1 MIPRLSWRMV
11 QARISKGDTTGI
23 GLSFFAH
30 AMLFAG
36 LLMFSRNMVMPL
48 PETPPESI
56 LVEVTTIN
64 DVARVTQAPKPSVQ
78 AAPRETVLDGAE
90 KPVESD
96 AKPTPAD
103 EGLPDPTAVPPPSSK
118 GETSRLNTKK
128 LADLLDKSVK
138 EAERKPKKFD
148 KLAKNLEKDL
158 PQQATLSSAEAATLA
173 QYMQARITQCFS
185 MPSGAEN
192 LDQMRVAVRIEL
204 TQDGKVVGIPEVTES
219 FGQTTENSGFFRAF
233 TESTKRA
240 ILRCQPYVL
249 PPEKFQ
255 FWQEQEIIFNP
266 RDMVRQ

>member
-1 MIPRLSWRMV
+1 MNPRQSWRMV
-11 QARISKGDTTGI
+11 QVRMAQADASGM
-23 GLSFFAH
+23 GLSMLAH
-30 AMLFAG
+30 GMLFAG
-36 LLMFSRNMVMPL
+36 LMLLSRNMTLTL

-56 LVEVTTIN
+56 LVEVSTID
-64 DVARVTQAPKPSVQ
+64 DVARITEASRPSVQ

-90 KPVESD
+90 QPVESD

-103 EGLPDPTAVPPPSSK
+103 EGLPTPDAVPPPSSK
-118 GETSRLNTKK
+118 GETSRLNTRK

-138 EAERKPKKFD
+138 DADRKPKKFD
-148 KLAKNLEKDL
+148 KLAKNLERDL
-158 PQQATLSSAEAATLA
+158 PQQATLSPAEAATLA
-173 QYMQARITQCFS
+173 QYMQARITTCFS

-192 LDQMRVAVRIEL
+192 LDRMRVAVRIEL
-204 TQDGKVVGIPEVTES
+204 TQDGKVVGIPEITEAI
-219 FGQTTENSGFFRAF
+219 GQSADNSGFFRAF

-249 PPEKFQ
+249 PAEKFQ

>member
-11 QARISKGDTTGI
+11 QARMSKGDTSGI
-23 GLSFFAH
+23 GLSVFAH

-36 LLMFSRNMVMPL
+36 LLMFSRNMSVAL

-56 LVEVTTIN
+56 LVEVATID
-64 DVARVTQAPKPSVQ
+64 DVSRITEAPKPSMQ

-90 KPVESD
+90 KPVESE
-96 AKPTPAD
+96 AKPTPTD
-103 EGLPDPTAVPPPSSK
+103 EGLPDPSAVPPPSSK

-138 EAERKPKKFD
+138 EADRKPKKFD
-148 KLAKNLEKDL
+148 SLAKTLEKDL
-158 PQQATLSSAEAATLA
+158 PQQSTLSPAEAATLT

-192 LDQMRVAVRIEL
+192 LDRMRVAVRIEL
-204 TQDGKVVGIPEVTES
+204 TPEGKVVGIPEVTETA
-219 FGQTTENSGFFRAF
+219 GQTAENSGFFRAF

-240 ILRCQPYVL
+240 ILRCQPYIL
-249 PPEKFQ
+249 PPAKFQ